1 MSEPIYRATTRI
13 LAERAELIRLC
24 AARVIADHEAGR
36 RNDPAALEWA
46 RGEAKKHQPLHGALS
61 DGVARP
67 SAFTAPEDQTHAS
80 T

>member
-1 MSEPIYRATTRI
+1 MTDPVYPTTTRI
-13 LAERAELIRLC
+13 LAERAELIRQC

-46 RGEAKKHQPLHGALS
+46 RGEAKKHQPLHGTLS

-67 SAFTAPEDQTHAS
+67 HVLTES